1 MEYFPL
7 KNIFFL
13 TIPILIMIAVAVGV
27 ILLITQVVKKNNE
40 NASSFGSS
48 RSAMRILDERF
59 ARGEIDEV
67 EYIRKKDMLK
77 RQ

>member
-1 MEYFPL
+1 MASFPL

-13 TIPILIMIAVAVGV
+13 TIPILIAVAVGV
-27 ILLITQVVKKNNE
+27 ILLITLVVKKNNE

-59 ARGEIDEV
+59 AKGEIDEG